1 MFKNAIDK
9 IKKKIVTEEEMK
21 ELIFQKTYFI
31 NKIEDYPNL
40 NYDAI
45 YLNLISEYHCNIK
58 YTSTQFNNYKHNIK
72 KEKII
77 ESKIEDLLNDI
88 QYENE
93 NLLKV
98 EYKFKSEENKIEKIK
113 IYGTFISLNLLKDKN
128 INQYFVDGT
137 YKVVPYNNEFKCL
150 LI

>member
-1 MFKNAIDK
+1 MFKNATDK

-58 YTSTQFNNYKHNIK
+58 YTST
-72 KEKII
+72 
-77 ESKIEDLLNDI
+77 
-88 QYENE
+88 
-93 NLLKV
+93 
-98 EYKFKSEENKIEKIK
+98 
-113 IYGTFISLNLLKDKN
+113 
-128 INQYFVDGT
+128 
-137 YKVVPYNNEFKCL
+137 
-150 LI
+150 